1 MLQLEKELVQA
12 RLSEAESHC
21 ALKEMQDKVLEMEK
35 VNQTRTLYTEQHSK
49 QTTGPC
55 NSWQNCALEPLFYAS
70 VIARCFSNLKVQ

>member
-35 VNQTRTLYTEQHSK
+35 VNQIQ
-49 QTTGPC
+49 
-55 NSWQNCALEPLFYAS
+55 ALLCKMLQEIEYKSL
-70 VIARCFSNLKVQ
+70 